1 MNQRFSRKIYH
12 ANVNLSLM
20 EENIIQIRGKIT
32 VNVSANVK
40 NIIYMKKIIFGIML
54 HAVAKMVDI

>member
-1 MNQRFSRKIYH
+1 MNQRFSQKIYH
-12 ANVNLSLM
+12 ANVNVSLM
-20 EENIIQIRGKIT
+20 EDNVIQIRGKIT

-40 NIIYMKKIIFGIML
+40 NIVYMKKIIFKIML

>member
-1 MNQRFSRKIYH
+1 MNQRFSQKIYH
-12 ANVNLSLM
+12 ANVNVSLM

-40 NIIYMKKIIFGIML
+40 NIVYMKKSIFEIML

>member
-40 NIIYMKKIIFGIML
+40 NIYMKKIIFGIML